1 MADKMNARE
10 ELGCAEGWLGFQHE
24 DLSYGLKCAEDGLK
38 LWRYAVAHPDLAEFC
53 DAVTGE
59 AGDWEPKHFKA
70 AIGYNP
76 WQRAARMAEEA

>member
-10 ELGCAEGWLGFQHE
+10 ELGCAEAWLGFQHE

-38 LWRYAVAHPDLAEFC
+38 LWRYAVAHPELAEFC
-53 DAVTGE
+53 DEATGE
-59 AGDWEPKHFKA
+59 TGDWEAKHFKA

-76 WQRAARMAEEA
+76 WKRVAKVMAEY